1 MISQPFDIKLGVIGM
16 GYVGLPSAAGFAEL
30 GFSVIATDSDRERLE
45 ILKEGRSPL
54 NEPGLQE
61 LLDKH
66 ASSGRLRFSD
76 DIATVVREAT
86 ILFIC
91 VGTPQA
97 PDGQADLSQVEAVV
111 KDIAPHMVDYRIIVE
126 RSTVPVTTAAWIRR
140 TLALHTNGA
149 SEFDVVSNP
158 EFLRE
163 GSAVSDFLNPSR
175 IVLGVESKRA
185 WDMLRG
191 IYDVFDRP
199 IVSTDLNSAEIIKY
213 ASNAF
218 LATRI
223 SFINMISDLCEAT
236 GADIT
241 QVTEA
246 MGLDPRIGPDYL
258 DAGLGY
264 GGSCLPKD
272 VTALIHVAN
281 QRGVDFGLLESVKV
295 VNESRSEDLVNRTRR
310 TLGSLEGKQIG
321 VLGLS
326 FKPGTDDIR
335 DSPSLKAVEELSRTG
350 AVLRLH
356 DPAAIGRARKMTPH
370 VAGRLEYFDDPYDVA
385 EGSQAVLLL
394 TSWPQ
399 YRALDF
405 EHLRGLMTT
414 PIIVDSR
421 NFLDGEALHDLGFD
435 YIPVGRPGP
444 GALAGARSQMLS
456 K

>member
-1 MISQPFDIKLGVIGM
+1 MITQPLDLKLGVIGM

-30 GFSVIATDSDRERLE
+30 GFSVIGTDSDRDKMESLH
-45 ILKEGRSPL
+45 EGRSPL
-54 NEPGLQE
+54 DEPGLQE
-61 LLDKH
+61 LLDRH
-66 ASSGRLRFSD
+66 TSTGRLRFSD
-76 DIATVVREAT
+76 DIASVVREAN

-97 PDGQADLSQVEAVV
+97 PDGQADLSQVESVV
-111 KDIAPHMVDYRIIVE
+111 MEIAPHLDGYKIIVE
-126 RSTVPVTTAAWIRR
+126 RSTVPVTTAAWISR
-140 TLALHTNGA
+140 TLTLHTNGA
-149 SEFDVVSNP
+149 AEFDVVSNP

-163 GSAVSDFLNPSR
+163 GNAVSDFLNPDR
-175 IVLGVESKRA
+175 IVLGVESQRA
-185 WDMLRG
+185 WDLLEPV
-191 IYDVFDRP
+191 YDVFQRP
-199 IVSTDLNSAEIIKY
+199 IVSTDLISAEMIKY

-223 SFINMISDLCEAT
+223 SFINMVSDLCEAT
-236 GADIT
+236 GADVT
-241 QVTEA
+241 QVAEA

-281 QRGVDFGLLESVKV
+281 QRGVDFSLLEDVKL
-295 VNESRSEDLVNRTRR
+295 VNESRSESLVRR
-310 TLGSLEGKQIG
+310 TSRALGSLEGKQIG

-326 FKPGTDDIR
+326 FKPGTNDIR
-335 DSPSLKAVEELSRTG
+335 DSPSLKAVAELSGTG

-356 DPAAIGRARKMTPH
+356 DPVAIDRARKKNPQ
-370 VAGRLEYFDDPYDVA
+370 VPGRLEYFDNPYDVA
-385 EGSQAVLLL
+385 KGSQAVLLL

-399 YRALDF
+399 YRTLDF
-405 EHLRGLMTT
+405 ERMRDLMAT

-421 NFLDGEALHDLGFD
+421 NFLDGDALYGLGFD

-444 GALAGARSQMLS
+444 EALARSTSHMPTR
-456 K
+456 